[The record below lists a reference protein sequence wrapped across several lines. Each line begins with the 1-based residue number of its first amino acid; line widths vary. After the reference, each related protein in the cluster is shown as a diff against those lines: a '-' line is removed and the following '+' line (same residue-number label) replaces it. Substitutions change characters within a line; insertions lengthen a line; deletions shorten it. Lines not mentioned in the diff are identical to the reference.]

1 MNEEERRE
9 ALAEFLR
16 SRRARLSP
24 AEVGLPETR
33 RRRTPGLRRE
43 EVATLAS
50 IGISW
55 YVALEQAR
63 DIHPSELV
71 LQNIAQALKL
81 TSAEKQHFFELAG
94 QPSPKPTAL
103 SGEEE
108 VSLALQQAIKA
119 LDPHPAFVL
128 GRRWNIAAWNNAA
141 ETVLTYGKSSPG
153 LPQNVL
159 WDHFT
164 NPLIPKIYPD
174 WERSARLMVALLR
187 TERARFPD
195 EPWYGQIIEQ
205 LQQESD
211 FFRECWAG
219 YDIRGDLDGRK
230 VMYHPILG
238 YLEFDYVTLLAPA
251 HPDLKIILYV
261 SSPATLSKI
270 VNHLNLANLAT
281 PVG

>member
-1 MNEEERRE
+1 MNEEERRQ

-71 LQNIAQALKL
+71 LHSIAQALKL
-81 TSAEKQHFFELAG
+81 SPVEQQHFFELAG
-94 QPSPKPTAL
+94 QPSPKPAGL

-108 VSLALQQAIKA
+108 VSPALQKAVKA

-128 GRRWNIAAWNNAA
+128 GRRWNIAAWNRAA
-141 ETVLTYGKSSPG
+141 EAVLTYGKSSAD
-153 LPQNVL
+153 LPQNL
-159 WDHFT
+159 FWNHFT
-164 NPLIPKIYPD
+164 DPLARKIYPD
-174 WERSARLMVALLR
+174 WEKSARLMVALLR

-195 EPWYGQIIEQ
+195 EPWYGEMIEG
-205 LQQESD
+205 LLKESD
-211 FFRECWAG
+211 FFRECWGG
-219 YDIRGDLDGRK
+219 YDLHGDLDGQK
-230 VMYHPILG
+230 VMYHPFLG
-238 YLEFDYVTLLAPA
+238 YLEFDSVTLLAPA

-261 SSPATLSKI
+261 SSPATHSKI
-270 VNHLNLANLAT
+270 VNHLESLVA
-281 PVG
+281 VV